1 MWTSRYAWGIVDG
14 CVDNSGSIDAEDG
27 DVVAVATGACV
38 RDAGWRALAEHSGE
52 RDRLGWPPHEHILR
66 VVLRREHWEWV
77 LTQLD
82 RWEPYER
89 DIPYTEARKL
99 IRSALDS
106 A

>member
-1 MWTSRYAWGIVDG
+1 MGDRGRLCRQLRFDRRRGWRCRRGRYR
-14 CVDNSGSIDAEDG
+14 
-27 DVVAVATGACV
+27 CV
-38 RDAGWRALAEHSGE
+38 RAGRRVAALAEQSGE
-52 RDRLGWPPHEHILR
+52 RDRLGWPPQEHILR

-82 RWEPYER
+82 RWESYER
-89 DIPYTEARKL
+89 DTPSTEARKL